1 LITFIDRFRGFCP
14 LTASEEGALTG
25 MVGSRRDVPKRG
37 TIRRQGDAV
46 DEFFILRYGS
56 VASFVMA
63 EEGARFI
70 TKIHLPGD
78 IIGSP
83 SMSSDVAAETMVA
96 LTDAEIATV
105 SLSSFGRLL
114 EEHPRLGAIFLLSVQ
129 YERVE
134 LTSRLLHVG
143 RASAEVA
150 IASLL
155 LDLYTRL
162 DEVGDVRDD
171 SFDLHLTQDEIG
183 DATGNTGVH
192 VNRTFRDLRQ
202 SGVID
207 KVGRRVQVT
216 DLAQLERISGRKK
229 RPRRT
234 RLDWLPPSR

>member
-1 LITFIDRFRGFCP
+1 MSGL
-14 LTASEEGALTG
+14 AGA
-25 MVGSRRDVPKRG
+25 RREVSKRG
-37 TIRRQGDAV
+37 TIRRQGETV
-46 DEFFILRYGS
+46 NEFFVLRRGW

-63 EEGARFI
+63 EEGAGFI
-70 TKIHLPGD
+70 TKVHLPGD

-96 LTDAEIATV
+96 LTHAEIATV
-105 SLSSFGRLL
+105 SLDAFGRLL
-114 EEHPRLGAIFLLSVQ
+114 EEHPRLGALFLLSVQ

-134 LTSRLLHVG
+134 LTGRLLHVG

-162 DEVGDVRDD
+162 EEVGDVQDG

-192 VNRTFRDLRQ
+192 VNRTFRDLRE
-202 SGVID
+202 SGVIH
-207 KVGRRVQVT
+207 KAGRRVQVT
-216 DLAQLERISGRKK
+216 DLAQLERISGRKP
-229 RPRRT
+229 RARRT
-234 RLDWLPPSR
+234 RPDWLPASR